1 MRPYTRAGD
10 HGLLWIGI
18 GILAGRP
25 VRTPATVWGTL
36 AVNYAV
42 KLAVRRER
50 PLAPEAGT
58 LVPAPSSHSFPS
70 SHAAMSAAAAV
81 LLCAERPRLAPL
93 WVAMAA
99 VMAWSRVYA
108 GVHHPD
114 DVAAGVAVGLAAGSV
129 AAAV

>member
-1 MRPYTRAGD
+1 VRPYTCAGD
-10 HGLLWIGI
+10 NGLLWIGI

-25 VRTPATVWGTL
+25 VRTAATVWGTL

-42 KLAVRRER
+42 KIAVRRER
-50 PLAPEAGT
+50 PLMAETET
-58 LVPAPSSHSFPS
+58 LVPAPASPSFPS

-81 LLCAERPRLAPL
+81 YLCRERPRLAPL

-99 VMAWSRVYA
+99 AMAASRVYA
-108 GVHHPD
+108 GVHHRG
-114 DVAAGVAVGLAAGSV
+114 DVAAGVAVGLVTGSV